1 MHCRHVREPHRGSA
15 YRSLSGGH
23 KLDPVIARAG
33 EAAGL
38 QAARLESMLAHT
50 SGITVFVNPG
60 EVKTV
65 RAGKQR
71 ATRVLYAR
79 PSLSGNDRPADSTD
93 TQYEG
98 AFMSTDQSAQ
108 ACQHESPP
116 ITAGA
121 DSPLLRTTTP
131 PPHLSLS
138 SSSTSSSSAG
148 QTGAEMDLS
157 QLRMAVDSLASAAQ
171 RSILSPKST
180 VFVPRFTA

>member
-1 MHCRHVREPHRGSA
+1 LHCRHVREPHRGSA

-71 ATRVLYAR
+71 VTRVLYACD
-79 PSLSGNDRPADSTD
+79 DRPADSNE

-98 AFMSTDQSAQ
+98 AFISTDQSAHV
-108 ACQHESPP
+108 CQHDSPP

-121 DSPLLRTTTP
+121 DSPLLRTITP

-138 SSSTSSSSAG
+138 SSTSSSSSGAG